1 MTIQGTEMGFFEPL
15 PPELEA
21 MQAVAAAR
29 RDARHV
35 PADWRRQLGAI
46 ARKLRGLSGLAPV
59 RLPERGISLSGQHG
73 FKLEPAGAVAGNDP
87 HRKFFVHLEDCADF
101 VVDGLALRRGRNAV
115 FLHRCRRFRVANLD
129 LSDLEGY
136 GVILF
141 DCSEFV
147 VEGVRSRGL
156 LCSAVTAIGDTR
168 MGAIRRVR
176 ARGGRGFLNC
186 DAGGVVLLH
195 CTDRVGPED
204 VPERCQEARS
214 ILEKTKRPRCIDMA
228 GIDARGCRAQGIYL
242 AGALACRVSRSVLA
256 RSNKEGICFDWGT
269 ALCELTLSVV
279 SGNGRRAS
287 PSAEE
292 IRADFIGRF
301 PTLPDGSSAAKLP
314 GVSMDNAAFNTVSRC
329 LLVGNHGGAAKFVRA
344 CVGNRVEMNA
354 GWSNSAGDNAHMRF
368 PRYADAGAF
377 DPLGEFGGSALCDL
391 GPSRG
396 NAIRRNLVAPAPS
409 AVIGAIRARLA

>member
-1 MTIQGTEMGFFEPL
+1 MRGADVRSFEPAASDS
-15 PPELEA
+15 EA
-21 MQAVAAAR
+21 TQAVAAAR
-29 RDARHV
+29 RDIRHV
-35 PADWRRQLGAI
+35 PADWRRRLGAT
-46 ARKLRGLSGLAPV
+46 ARQLRGLSGLAPV
-59 RLPERGISLSGQHG
+59 RLPDSGIGLSGRRG
-73 FKLEPAGAVAGNDP
+73 FKLEPGGAVTANDP
-87 HRKFFVHLEDCADF
+87 HRKFFVHLQDCADF
-101 VVDGLALRRGRNAV
+101 VIDGLALRQGRNAV
-115 FLHRCRRFRVANLD
+115 FLHRCRRFRVTNLD

-141 DCSEFV
+141 DCSEFM
-147 VEGVRSRGL
+147 VEGVRARGL
-156 LCSAVTAIGDTR
+156 LCSAVMAIGDTR
-168 MGAIRRVR
+168 LGAIRRVT

-195 CTDRVGPED
+195 CTEGVGPED

-214 ILEKTKRPRCIDMA
+214 ILDKTKRPRCIAMA
-228 GIDARGCRAQGIYL
+228 GIDARGGRAQGVYL
-242 AGALACRVSRSVLA
+242 AGALACRVSRSVLH

-279 SGNGRRAS
+279 SGNGRRAA

-301 PTLPDGSSAAKLP
+301 PLLPDGSSAAKLP
-314 GVSMDNAAFNTVSRC
+314 GVSMDNAAFNTVSRN
-329 LLVGNHGGAAKFVRA
+329 LLVGNHGGAVKFVRA
-344 CVGNRVEMNA
+344 CVGNRVEVNA

-377 DPLGEFGGSALCDL
+377 DPLGEFGGAPLCDL

-396 NAIRRNLVAPAPS
+396 NLIRRNLVAPAPS
-409 AVIGAIRARLA
+409 AVVGAIRARLA

>member
-29 RDARHV
+29 RGARDV
-35 PADWRRQLGAI
+35 PGDWRGRLGAI
-46 ARKLRGLSGLAPV
+46 VRDLRGLSGLAPV
-59 RLPERGISLSGQHG
+59 RLPEGGVRLSGRRG
-73 FKLEPAGAVAGNDP
+73 FTLEPGGAVAGNDP

-101 VVDGLALRRGRNAV
+101 VVDGLALRRGRNAI
-115 FLHRCRRFRVANLD
+115 FLHRCRRFRIVNTD

-147 VEGVRSRGL
+147 VEGVRSRNL
-156 LCSAVTAIGDTR
+156 LCSAVMAVGDTR
-168 MGAIRRVR
+168 LGAIRRVR

-186 DAGGVVLLH
+186 DAGVALLH

-204 VPERCQEARS
+204 VPERCHEARG
-214 ILEKTKRPRCIDMA
+214 ILDKTKRPRCIDLA
-228 GIDARGCRAQGIYL
+228 AIDVRGGRSQGVYL

-279 SGNGRRAS
+279 SGNGRRAAL
-287 PSAEE
+287 SAEE

-301 PTLPDGSSAAKLP
+301 PLLPDGSSAAKLP
-314 GVSMDNAAFNTVSRC
+314 GVSMDNAAFNAVSRC
-329 LLVGNHGGAAKFVRA
+329 LLVGNHGGAVKFVRA
-344 CVGNRVEMNA
+344 CVGNRVKVNA
-354 GWSNSAGDNAHMRF
+354 GWSNSVGNNRHMRF

-391 GPSRG
+391 GPSHG
-396 NAIRRNLVAPAPS
+396 NAIRRNLVMPAPS
-409 AVIGAIRARLA
+409 AVLGRIRARLA